1 MQPRF
6 HYIAAR
12 YSVKVFPSL
21 WKSRRPATNIES
33 FQKSNPFNLHQRR
46 VDEDIGLRER
56 SAREGEETLVVSR
69 PQFCYA
75 MTWFAFTWQNFW
87 FSFLALIFEG
97 IPFVLLGSL
106 ISGLIA
112 AFIPSRVITGLLPKN
127 RFAAILISGL
137 LGIIFPVCECGI
149 VPIVRRL
156 LQKGLPLSCG
166 VTYMLAAPI
175 VNPIVIFSTFFAFR
189 GQAPAL
195 NTGLRVGLGYLVAAL
210 VGLGVSFLKPE
221 AILRESA
228 IRSGSQKRSRFRI
241 APLPDTQPVGFGVG
255 ITGKTVGA
263 IRMAS
268 DDFLETA
275 FYFTIGAAIAATFN
289 TAVDQHLILPLASN
303 TTLSVIAMMAL
314 SGILTL
320 CSTSDAFIAA
330 TFVTFPMVA
339 RLAFLVFGPMFDL
352 KLLFLYSVLFRKRF
366 VIALGVGLLLLVGL
380 LCEYIVTPI
389 YASQGF

>member
-1 MQPRF
+1 M
-6 HYIAAR
+6 HAR
-12 YSVKVFPSL
+12 
-21 WKSRRPATNIES
+21 
-33 FQKSNPFNLHQRR
+33 
-46 VDEDIGLRER
+46 
-56 SAREGEETLVVSR
+56 
-69 PQFCYA
+69 
-75 MTWFAFTWQNFW
+75 FAFSWQNFW

-106 ISGLIA
+106 ISGVIA

-127 RFAAILISGL
+127 RLVATLVSGL

-156 LQKGLPLSCG
+156 LHKGLPLSCG
-166 VTYMLAAPI
+166 VTYMLASSI

-189 GQAPAL
+189 GQAPIL
-195 NTGLRVGLGYLVAAL
+195 NTGLRVGLGYLVAVL
-210 VGLGVSFLKPE
+210 VGLAVGFLKPE
-221 AILRESA
+221 AILKKRDRKS
-228 IRSGSQKRSRFRI
+228 SSQKRTGFRI
-241 APLPDTQPVGFGVG
+241 APLPDTQQGNSGAS

-263 IRMAS
+263 VRMAS

-289 TAVDQHLILPLASN
+289 TAVDQQLILPLASHP
-303 TTLSVIAMMAL
+303 TLSIVAMMVL

-352 KLLFLYSVLFRKRF
+352 KLFFLYSVLFKKRF
-366 VIALGVGLLLLVGL
+366 VIALGIGLFLLIGL
-380 LCEYIVTPI
+380 LCGCIVVYI
-389 YASQGF
+389 YAHQGF